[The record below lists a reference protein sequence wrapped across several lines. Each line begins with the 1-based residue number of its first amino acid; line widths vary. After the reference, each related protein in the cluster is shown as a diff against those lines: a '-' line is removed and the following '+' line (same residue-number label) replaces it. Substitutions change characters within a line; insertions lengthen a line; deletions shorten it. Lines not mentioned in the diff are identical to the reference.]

1 MNSRFIIDMDKDTVT
16 MVTTILGWI
25 ITIAIAIYT
34 VKSSGKETAKK
45 IAALEEST
53 KKQVDSI
60 KALSRQQIEATIKQV
75 ELEIEKNQLLANQAM
90 QEWKGIERINNSE
103 VSSQVQWRNIA
114 MRQFQEQK
122 PERDYHL
129 YCKFIKDLETIKLGL
144 LANKKKLG

>member
-75 ELEIEKNQLLANQAM
+75 ELEIEKNQLLANQAK
-90 QEWKGIERINNSE
+90 QEWEGIERINKSPFAN
-103 VSSQVQWRNIA
+103 QVQWRNEEL
-114 MRQFQEQK
+114 RKFQDKK
-122 PERDYHL
+122 PERDYNL
-129 YCKFIKDLETIKLGL
+129 YSKFIKDLETIKQGL
-144 LANKKKLG
+144 LANKKNLG